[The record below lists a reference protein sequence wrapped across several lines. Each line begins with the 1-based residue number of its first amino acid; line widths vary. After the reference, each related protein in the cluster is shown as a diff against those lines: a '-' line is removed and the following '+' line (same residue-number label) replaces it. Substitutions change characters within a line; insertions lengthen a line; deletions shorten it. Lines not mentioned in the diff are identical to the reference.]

1 MEILNVVE
9 DAEDFKKYFVKLT
22 SQDDCQKVK
31 DALRGSSFEGKE
43 IKPILTQKFKTNL
56 DKPYVVVENL
66 LRCQDVRNVFAN
78 CEGVRDVDELVEN
91 VENAKTINARV
102 YFESVDLAG
111 EAVQQMNGFCVGK
124 NKLKVT
130 PGVAISEELQ
140 WRKLECQ
147 VEEYLA
153 HSRKR
158 SELLLSKHEEKLKD
172 LEKNTPDLPRR
183 GKNISLEEYDYREKT
198 RKTFEGKRDELVEQK
213 DEFEK
218 KFKQLFENFRHQT
231 EEQRSVN
238 NKKGIECILKSHRSK
253 TEREFKKFEASLPIY
268 AKRTKILETINHNQV
283 VVLIGETGSGKST
296 QVAQYLAEETLSRGG
311 KIVVTQPRKIAAISL
326 AKRVSQEFGCE
337 VGQEVGY
344 HVGSDKKV
352 NNKTIIKFVTDR
364 ILLNEVLKGKEMMEQ
379 YSCVVI
385 DEAHE
390 RSIHTDL
397 LVAML
402 KQQLSSVPHLKLIVT
417 SATLNT
423 EIFLRY
429 FDNCPL
435 VTVPGR
441 TFPVERVYLTERP
454 DDYIEG
460 VYDKVVE
467 VCQSGEQGD
476 ILAFMTQQN
485 EIEKTCEKL
494 EKKLGKEAVVL
505 PLHGKLQSDEQQ
517 KVFHY
522 CSTDNL
528 L

>member
-1 MEILNVVE
+1 
-9 DAEDFKKYFVKLT
+9 
-22 SQDDCQKVK
+22 
-31 DALRGSSFEGKE
+31 
-43 IKPILTQKFKTNL
+43 
-56 DKPYVVVENL
+56 
-66 LRCQDVRNVFAN
+66 
-78 CEGVRDVDELVEN
+78 
-91 VENAKTINARV
+91 
-102 YFESVDLAG
+102 
-111 EAVQQMNGFCVGK
+111 
-124 NKLKVT
+124 
-130 PGVAISEELQ
+130 
-140 WRKLECQ
+140 
-147 VEEYLA
+147 
-153 HSRKR
+153 
-158 SELLLSKHEEKLKD
+158 
-172 LEKNTPDLPRR
+172 
-183 GKNISLEEYDYREKT
+183 
-198 RKTFEGKRDELVEQK
+198 
-213 DEFEK
+213 
-218 KFKQLFENFRHQT
+218 
-231 EEQRSVN
+231 
-238 NKKGIECILKSHRSK
+238 
-253 TEREFKKFEASLPIY
+253 
-268 AKRTKILETINHNQV
+268 LETINHNQV

-296 QVAQYLAEETLSRGG
+296 QVAQYLAEEALSHGG